1 VVDLIR
7 FRFRYRVFNLVFL
20 CCLISDRSS
29 TIGFR
34 VIASKTTK
42 FEVEK
47 FDGKSNVLLWNMRAT
62 SLLVKEGTHKA
73 LLGIEKKPSKMEDD
87 EWNDIDF
94 SAKATII
101 LCLSDDVLYNVMN
114 EETTASL

>member
-1 VVDLIR
+1 
-7 FRFRYRVFNLVFL
+7 
-20 CCLISDRSS
+20 
-29 TIGFR
+29 
-34 VIASKTTK
+34 
-42 FEVEK
+42 
-47 FDGKSNVLLWNMRAT
+47 M
-62 SLLVKEGTHKA
+62 KEGTHKA